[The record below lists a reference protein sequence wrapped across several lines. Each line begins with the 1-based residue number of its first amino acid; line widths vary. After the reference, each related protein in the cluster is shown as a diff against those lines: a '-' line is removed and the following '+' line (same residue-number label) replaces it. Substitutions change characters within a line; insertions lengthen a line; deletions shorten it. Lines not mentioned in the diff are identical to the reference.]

1 MKLYTIPIII
11 KTTMKDNLTDQKI
24 IAVDDKQ
31 NMILKYQQ
39 NNKIYYNKIHIIN
52 YTNSNILFEYV
63 NNNPLWHIEYSEA
76 KLESNVINYYGEF
89 HYKMNIIINVNVNL
103 IPDYINKSL
112 ALFNVLT
119 AEFNIIDEFEGK
131 NFMAKS
137 FVSYNELTEPSIN
150 VFKLKLYDY
159 QKRNLN
165 KMINIE
171 NNNNFTMEYTVPINF
186 DDYELLYN
194 PILYK
199 YTDCKQYM
207 TIKTRGGYLADSMGL
222 GKTISML
229 ALIASNRINS
239 VDKLITLNNGQKK
252 IVSNATIILCP
263 SHLVKQWSNEI
274 KRCMPKY
281 NVLTILTKN
290 SHNKLL
296 FKDFISADIIIV
308 SNQFILNFKYYT
320 SLHYRQ
326 CSPSTYLEHMIK
338 TKLEKLNTLLN
349 TKSYEELLLEK
360 DPIFEFF
367 HFTRLVVDEGHELF
381 GELLNN
387 NSLNRY
393 ISTWLLKIDSKFKWY
408 VSGTPFINTTGLINC
423 SKFIDMELIDEKN
436 NIHISMNSSN
446 KKSNDILSDFIY
458 KQYFWDNVFNNICIR
473 HNKEDVINQINIPD
487 YKEETVWLELTEME
501 RELYNINK
509 TKKSKINLQKLC
521 CHLLMMNST
530 KKIFGDNI
538 PSLPVMQ
545 DKLIEYHKK
554 NYNDYE
560 KKLGELVMNNNP
572 AYYMIKKSYE
582 TQMRESKYLF
592 TMLEKMKTDGLNK
605 MEECIVCMEIMTQPT
620 ITECGHIYCLEC
632 IKACLVQKSLCP
644 LCKKIIDSKKLML
657 VEEKKEETKSDDNII
672 NKYGTKLGFI
682 IMTVQNIIKEPNNRV
697 IIFSQWDDMLNLVS
711 DTLKEN
717 KINNTN
723 VKGNAAMRNNAI
735 SRFKEGVEAKVIMLS
750 LKNGASGTNL
760 TEATHII
767 FVEPIDAPKEEVK
780 LIEAQAIGRAY
791 RIGQKNNVKLIRV
804 LIKDTIEE
812 EIYSNNN

>member
-1 MKLYTIPIII
+1 MKLYTIPIFI
-11 KTTMKDNLTDQKI
+11 KTLIKDTPMNPKI

-31 NMILKYQQ
+31 NMILKYEQYG
-39 NNKIYYNKIHIIN
+39 KTYYNKIHILN
-52 YTNSNILFEYV
+52 YTNSNILFEHV
-63 NNNPLWHIEYSEA
+63 NNNPLWYIEYNEPTLTA
-76 KLESNVINYYGEF
+76 NNINYYGDYQ
-89 HYKMNIIINVNVNL
+89 YKMDIIININVNL

-119 AEFNIIDEFEGK
+119 AEFTIIKEFDGK

-137 FVSYNELTEPSIN
+137 FISYNDLTQPIN
-150 VFKLKLYDY
+150 TFKLKLYDY
-159 QKRNLN
+159 QKRNLS

-171 NNNNFTMEYTVPINF
+171 NNNNFTMEYTLPIIF

-199 YTDCKQYM
+199 YTDSKQTM
-207 TIKTRGGYLADSMGL
+207 SIKTKGGYLSDSMGL

-229 ALIASNRINS
+229 ALIATNIINTTSNMINI
-239 VDKLITLNNGQKK
+239 KGQRK
-252 IVSNATIILCP
+252 IVSKATVILCP
-263 SHLVKQWSNEI
+263 SHLVKQWATEI
-274 KRCMPKY
+274 KRCMPNY

-290 SHNKLL
+290 SHIKLV
-296 FKDFISADIIIV
+296 FKDFINADIIIV
-308 SNQFILNFKYYT
+308 SNQFIMNFKYYT

-338 TKLEKLNTLLN
+338 GKLEKLNKLLD
-349 TKSYEELLLEK
+349 TKTYEELLLEK

-367 HFTRLVVDEGHELF
+367 NFNRLVVDEGHELF

-423 SKFIDMELIDEKN
+423 SKFIDMELKDEKN
-436 NIHISMNSSN
+436 NIHISMNNSN
-446 KKSNDILSDFIY
+446 KNSNDILSDFIY

-473 HNKEDVINQINIPD
+473 HNKEDVINQIQIPD
-487 YKEETVWLELTEME
+487 YKEETIWLNLTDME

-545 DKLIEYHKK
+545 DKMIQYHKK
-554 NYNDYE
+554 NYSEYE
-560 KKLGELVMNNNP
+560 KKLSELVSINNP

-592 TMLEKMKTDGLNK
+592 TMLEKMKADGMNK
-605 MEECIVCMEIMTQPT
+605 TEECIVCMEIMIKPT
-620 ITECGHIYCLEC
+620 LTECGHLYCLEC
-632 IKACLVQKSLCP
+632 IKSCIIMKPMCP
-644 LCKKIIDSKKLML
+644 LCKKPIDSKKLVL
-657 VEEKKEETKSDDNII
+657 VEEKKEEKKSSNDII

-682 IMTVQNIIKEPNNRV
+682 IMTVGDIIKEKDNRV

-717 KINNTN
+717 NINNTN

-735 SRFKEGVEAKVIMLS
+735 SRFKDGLEAKVIMLS
-750 LKNGASGTNL
+750 LRNGASGTNL

-791 RIGQKNNVKLIRV
+791 RIGQKNNVKLIRI

>member
-11 KTTMKDNLTDQKI
+11 ITNNNEIPINIQLI
-24 IAVDDKQ
+24 GVDDKQ
-31 NMILKYQQ
+31 NIILKYEQYTVQ
-39 NNKIYYNKIHIIN
+39 EDKIKIYYNKINILN
-52 YTNSNILFEYV
+52 YTNCNILFEYV
-63 NNNPLWHIEYSEA
+63 NNNPLWSIEYT
-76 KLESNVINYYGEF
+76 KPKGEF
-89 HYKMNIIINVNVNL
+89 TYKIDIIININVNL

-119 AEFNIIDEFEGK
+119 EEFNNIKEFDGK
-131 NFMAKS
+131 NFMSKS
-137 FVSYNELTEPSIN
+137 FISYNDLTEPLNDI
-150 VFKLKLYDY
+150 FKLNLYDY

-171 NNNNFTMEYTVPINF
+171 NNNNFTMEYTVPIMF

-199 YTDCKQYM
+199 YTDIKQLLS
-207 TIKTRGGYLADSMGL
+207 IKTKGGYLSDSMGL

-229 ALIASNRINS
+229 ALIASNRFDII
-239 VDKLITLNNGQKK
+239 DKIITLKTEQKK
-252 IVSNATIILCP
+252 IVSNATVILCP
-263 SHLVKQWSNEI
+263 SHLVKQWYLEI
-274 KRCMPKY
+274 KRCIPKF

-290 SHNKLL
+290 THQKLL
-296 FKDFISADIIIV
+296 FKDFVNANIIIV
-308 SNQFILNFKYYT
+308 SNQFIMNFKYYT
-320 SLHYRQ
+320 RLHYRH
-326 CSPSTYLEHMIK
+326 CSPSTYLDDMIK
-338 TKLEKLNTLLN
+338 TKMENLNKLLN
-349 TKSYEELLLEK
+349 TKTYEELLLEK
-360 DPIFEFF
+360 NPIFEFF
-367 HFTRLVVDEGHELF
+367 HFTRVVVDEGHELF

-393 ISTWLLKIDSKFKWY
+393 ISSWLLKIDSKFKWY
-408 VSGTPFINTTGLINC
+408 VSGTPFINTTGLLNC

-436 NIHISMNSSN
+436 NIHISMNN
-446 KKSNDILSDFIY
+446 KNSTDILSEFIY
-458 KQYFWDNVFNNICIR
+458 KEYFWNNVFNNICIR
-473 HNKEDVINQINIPD
+473 HNKDDVINQIQIPE
-487 YKEETVWLELTEME
+487 YKEETIWLELTEME

-530 KKIFGDNI
+530 RKIFGDNI
-538 PSLPVMQ
+538 PNLSIMQ
-545 DKLIEYHKK
+545 DKLICHHKN

-560 KKLGELVMNNNP
+560 KKLSELVSHNNP
-572 AYYMIKKSYE
+572 AYYMVKKSYE
-582 TQMRESKYLF
+582 TQMRESKYLY
-592 TMLEKMKTDGLNK
+592 TMLEKMKTNGINK
-605 MEECIVCMEIMTQPT
+605 MEECIICMEIINKPT
-620 ITECGHIYCLEC
+620 LTECGHIYCLEC
-632 IKACLVQKSLCP
+632 IKLCLVQKSICP
-644 LCKKIIDSKKLML
+644 LCKKNIDSKKLIL
-657 VEEKKEETKSDDNII
+657 VEDKKEDMKSQNDII

-682 IMTVQNIIKEPNNRV
+682 IMTVQNIIKEKDTRV
-697 IIFSQWDDMLNLVS
+697 IIFSQWDDMLSLVS

-735 SRFKEGVEAKVIMLS
+735 SKFKEGIEAKVIMLS

-780 LIEAQAIGRAY
+780 LIEAQAIGRAC
-791 RIGQKNNVKLIRV
+791 RIGQKNRVKIIRI

-812 EIYSNNN
+812 DIYNS

>member
-1 MKLYTIPIII
+1 MKLYTIPIFI
-11 KTTMKDNLTDQKI
+11 KTNIIETPIEQKI

-31 NMILKYQQ
+31 NMILKYKQ

-52 YTNSNILFEYV
+52 YTNSNILFEHV
-63 NNNPLWHIEYSEA
+63 NNNPLWYIEYGDTNITSQ
-76 KLESNVINYYGEF
+76 NFNYYGEVE
-89 HYKMNIIINVNVNL
+89 YKMDIIIHINVNL

-119 AEFNIIDEFEGK
+119 AEFNSIDEFNGK
-131 NFMAKS
+131 NFMSKS
-137 FVSYNELTEPSIN
+137 FISYNELTEPIN
-150 VFKLKLYDY
+150 IFKLKLYDY
-159 QKRNLN
+159 QKRNLT

-171 NNNNFTMEYTVPINF
+171 NNNNFTMEYTAPIMF

-194 PILYK
+194 PVLYK
-199 YTDCKQYM
+199 YTELKENIK
-207 TIKTRGGYLADSMGL
+207 IKTRGGYLSDSMGL

-229 ALIASNRINS
+229 ALIATNRINIL
-239 VDKLITLNNGQKK
+239 DKIITINSEQKK
-252 IVSNATIILCP
+252 IISNATVILCP
-263 SHLVKQWSNEI
+263 SHLVKQWCSEI
-274 KRCMPKY
+274 KRCMPSY
-281 NVLTILTKN
+281 NILTILTKN
-290 SHNKLL
+290 SHQKLL
-296 FKDFISADIIIV
+296 FKDFINADIIIV

-326 CSPSTYLEHMIK
+326 CSPSTYLDDMIK
-338 TKLEKLNTLLN
+338 TKLEKLNKLLD
-349 TKSYEELLLEK
+349 TKTYEELLVEK

-387 NSLNRY
+387 NSLNKY
-393 ISTWLLKIDSKFKWY
+393 ISKWLLKIDSKFKWY

-423 SKFIDMELIDEKN
+423 SKFIDMELTDEKN

-446 KKSNDILSDFIY
+446 RYSNDILSDFIY

-473 HNKEDVINQINIPD
+473 HNKEDVINQVQIPD
-487 YKEETVWLELTEME
+487 YKEETYWLELTEME

-521 CHLLMMNST
+521 CHLLMMSST

-538 PSLPVMQ
+538 PSLSVMQ
-545 DKLIEYHKK
+545 DKLICYHKK
-554 NYNDYE
+554 NYDDYE
-560 KKLGELVMNNNP
+560 KKLSELVSHNNP
-572 AYYMIKKSYE
+572 AYYMVKKSYE

-592 TMLEKMKTDGLNK
+592 TMLDKMKIDGINK
-605 MEECIVCMEIMTQPT
+605 MEECIICMEIINKPT
-620 ITECGHIYCLEC
+620 LTECGHIYCLEC
-632 IKACLVQKSLCP
+632 IKLCLVQKSICP
-644 LCKKIIDSKKLML
+644 LCKKNIDSKKLIL
-657 VEEKKEETKSDDNII
+657 VEEKKEEKKSDNDII

-682 IMTVQNIIKEPNNRV
+682 IMTVQNIIKDEKNRI

-711 DTLKEN
+711 DTLREN

-735 SRFKEGVEAKVIMLS
+735 SRFKEGIEAKVLMLS

-767 FVEPIDAPKEEVK
+767 FVEPIDAPKDEVK

-791 RIGQKNNVKLIRV
+791 RIGQKNSIKLIRI

-812 EIYSNNN
+812 EIFNNN

>member
-1 MKLYTIPIII
+1 MELYTVPIII
-11 KTTMKDNLTDQKI
+11 KTNNHVKPKNIKI

-31 NMILKYQQ
+31 NIILKYEQ
-39 NNKIYYNKIHIIN
+39 NNKIYYNKITILN
-52 YTNSNILFEYV
+52 YTNCNILFEHV
-63 NNNPLWHIEYSEA
+63 NNNPLWAICYDEPKIVYNHSD
-76 KLESNVINYYGEF
+76 YYGEYQ
-89 HYKMNIIINVNVNL
+89 YKMKIIIHINVNL

-119 AEFNIIDEFEGK
+119 AEFNIIKDFDGK

-137 FVSYNELTEPSIN
+137 FVSYNDLTEPIN
-150 VFKLKLYDY
+150 TFKLKLYDY

-171 NNNNFTMEYTVPINF
+171 NNNNFTMEYTTPIMF

-199 YTDCKQYM
+199 YVDTKQ
-207 TIKTRGGYLADSMGL
+207 TLSIKTKGGYLSDSMGL

-229 ALIASNRINS
+229 ALIATNKINS
-239 VDKLITLNNGQKK
+239 MEKIINNLNQRK
-252 IVSNATIILCP
+252 IVSNATVILCP
-263 SHLVKQWSNEI
+263 SHLVKQWSTEI
-274 KRCMPKY
+274 KRCMPMY
-281 NVLTILTKN
+281 NVVTILTKN
-290 SHNKLL
+290 SHIKLL
-296 FKDFISADIIIV
+296 FKDFINADIIIV
-308 SNQFILNFKYYT
+308 SNQFIMNFKYYT
-320 SLHYRQ
+320 SLHYRA
-326 CSPSTYLEHMIK
+326 CSPSTYLDHMIK
-338 TKLEKLNTLLN
+338 SKLEKLNKLLD

-367 HFTRLVVDEGHELF
+367 HFTRVVVDEGHELF

-387 NSLNRY
+387 NSLNKY

-423 SKFIDMELIDEKN
+423 SKFIDMELTDEKN
-436 NIHISMNSSN
+436 NIHIAMNSSN
-446 KKSNDILSDFIY
+446 KNSNNILSDFIY

-473 HNKEDVINQINIPD
+473 HNKEDVINQIQIPD
-487 YKEETVWLELTEME
+487 YKEEIFWLELTEME

-538 PSLPVMQ
+538 PSLSIMQ
-545 DKLIEYHKK
+545 DKLIEHHKK

-560 KKLGELVMNNNP
+560 KKLGELVSVNNP

-592 TMLEKMKTDGLNK
+592 TMLDKMKTDGINK
-605 MEECIVCMEIMTQPT
+605 LDECIVCLEIMSQPT
-620 ITECGHIYCLEC
+620 LTECGHIYCLEC
-632 IKACLVQKSLCP
+632 IKSCLIQKSVCP
-644 LCKKIIDSKKLML
+644 LCKKIIDSKKLVL
-657 VEEKKEETKSDDNII
+657 VEEKKEEKKSQDNIM

-682 IMTVQNIIKEPNNRV
+682 IMTVKNIIKEKDNRV

-735 SRFKEGVEAKVIMLS
+735 SRFKEGIDTKVIMLS

-780 LIEAQAIGRAY
+780 LIEAQAIGRAC
-791 RIGQKNNVKLIRV
+791 RIGQKNNVKLIRI

-812 EIYSNNN
+812 EIYNHIE

>member
-1 MKLYTIPIII
+1 MKLYTIPIFI
-11 KTTMKDNLTDQKI
+11 KTLIKDTPMNPKI

-31 NMILKYQQ
+31 NMILKYEQYG
-39 NNKIYYNKIHIIN
+39 KTYYNKIHILN
-52 YTNSNILFEYV
+52 YTNSNILFEHV
-63 NNNPLWHIEYSEA
+63 NNNPLWYIEYNKPTLTA
-76 KLESNVINYYGEF
+76 NNINYYGDYQ
-89 HYKMNIIINVNVNL
+89 YKMDIIININVNL

-119 AEFNIIDEFEGK
+119 AEFNIIKEFDGK

-137 FVSYNELTEPSIN
+137 FISYNDLTQPIN
-150 VFKLKLYDY
+150 TFKLKLYDY
-159 QKRNLN
+159 QKRNLS

-171 NNNNFTMEYTVPINF
+171 NNNNFTMEYTLPIIF

-199 YTDCKQYM
+199 YTDSKQTM
-207 TIKTRGGYLADSMGL
+207 SIKTKGGYLSDSMGL

-229 ALIASNRINS
+229 ALIATNIINTTSNMINI
-239 VDKLITLNNGQKK
+239 KGQRK
-252 IVSNATIILCP
+252 IVSKATVILCP
-263 SHLVKQWSNEI
+263 SHLVKQWATEI
-274 KRCMPKY
+274 KRCMPNY

-290 SHNKLL
+290 SHIKLV
-296 FKDFISADIIIV
+296 FKDFINADIIIV
-308 SNQFILNFKYYT
+308 SNQFIMNFKYYT

-338 TKLEKLNTLLN
+338 GKLEKLNKLLD
-349 TKSYEELLLEK
+349 TKTYEELLLEK

-367 HFTRLVVDEGHELF
+367 NFNRLVVDEGHELF

-423 SKFIDMELIDEKN
+423 SKFIDMELKDEKN
-436 NIHISMNSSN
+436 NIHISMNNSN
-446 KKSNDILSDFIY
+446 KNSNDILSDFIY

-473 HNKEDVINQINIPD
+473 HNKEDVINQIQIPD
-487 YKEETVWLELTEME
+487 YKEETIWLNLTDME

-545 DKLIEYHKK
+545 DKMIQYHKK
-554 NYNDYE
+554 NYSEYE
-560 KKLGELVMNNNP
+560 KKLSELVSINNP

-592 TMLEKMKTDGLNK
+592 TMLEKMKADGMNK
-605 MEECIVCMEIMTQPT
+605 TEECIVCMEIMIKPT
-620 ITECGHIYCLEC
+620 LTECGHLYCLEC
-632 IKACLVQKSLCP
+632 IKSCIIMKPMCP
-644 LCKKIIDSKKLML
+644 LCKKPIDSKKLVL
-657 VEEKKEETKSDDNII
+657 VEEKKEEKKSSNDII

-682 IMTVQNIIKEPNNRV
+682 IMTVGDIIKEKDNRV

-717 KINNTN
+717 NINNTN

-735 SRFKEGVEAKVIMLS
+735 SRFKDGLEAKVIMLS
-750 LKNGASGTNL
+750 LRNGASGTNL

-791 RIGQKNNVKLIRV
+791 RIGQKNNVKLIRI

>member
-1 MKLYTIPIII
+1 MKLYTTPILIKTII
-11 KTTMKDNLTDQKI
+11 KETPINSRI

-31 NMILKYQQ
+31 NMILKYEQ
-39 NNKIYYNKIHIIN
+39 NNKTYYNKIHIIN

-63 NNNPLWHIEYSEA
+63 NNNPLWQIE
-76 KLESNVINYYGEF
+76 YGEF
-89 HYKMNIIINVNVNL
+89 KLMNVVISYYGDYQYKMDIVININVNL

-112 ALFNVLT
+112 ALFNVLS

-137 FVSYNELTEPSIN
+137 FVSYNDLTEPSLNI
-150 VFKLKLYDY
+150 FKLKLYDY
-159 QKRNLN
+159 QKRNLT

-171 NNNNFTMEYTVPINF
+171 NVNNFIMEYTAPINF

-199 YTDCKQYM
+199 YTDTKQII
-207 TIKTRGGYLADSMGL
+207 TIKTKGGYLADSMGL

-229 ALIASNRINS
+229 ALIATNKNNIM
-239 VDKLITLNNGQKK
+239 DKLITLNNGQKK
-252 IVSNATIILCP
+252 IVSNATVILCP
-263 SHLVKQWSNEI
+263 SHLVKQWATEI
-274 KRCMPKY
+274 KRCMPNY

-290 SHNKLL
+290 SHIKLL
-296 FKDFISADIIIV
+296 FKDFINADIIIV
-308 SNQFILNFKYYT
+308 SNQFIMNFKYYT

-326 CSPSTYLEHMIK
+326 CSPSTYLDHLIK
-338 TKLEKLNTLLN
+338 TKLEKLNKLLD

-367 HFTRLVVDEGHELF
+367 HFSRLVVDEGHELF

-393 ISTWLLKIDSKFKWY
+393 ISTWLLKIDAKFKWY

-423 SKFIDMELIDEKN
+423 SKFIDMELTDEKN
-436 NIHISMNSSN
+436 NIHISMNSTN
-446 KKSNDILSDFIY
+446 KSSNDILSDFIY

-473 HNKEDVINQINIPD
+473 HNKEDVINQIKIPD
-487 YKEETVWLELTEME
+487 YIEETIWLELTEME

-538 PSLPVMQ
+538 PSLSIMQ
-545 DKLIEYHKK
+545 DKLIEHHKK
-554 NYNDYE
+554 NYNEYE
-560 KKLGELVMNNNP
+560 KKLSELVAHNNP
-572 AYYMIKKSYE
+572 AYYMIKKSYD

-592 TMLEKMKTDGLNK
+592 TMLEKMKTDGMNK
-605 MEECIVCMEIMTQPT
+605 MAECIVCMETMTQPT
-620 ITECGHIYCLEC
+620 ITECGHLYCLEC
-632 IKACLVQKSLCP
+632 IKSCISLKSQCP
-644 LCKKIIDSKKLML
+644 LCKKLIDAKKLIL
-657 VEEKKEETKSDDNII
+657 VEEKKEEKKSDNDII

-682 IMTVQNIIKEPNNRV
+682 IMTVKNIIKEKDNRV
-697 IIFSQWDDMLNLVS
+697 IVFSQWDDMLNLVS

-717 KINNTN
+717 NINNTN

-735 SRFKEGVEAKVIMLS
+735 SRFKDGTDAKVIMLS

-780 LIEAQAIGRAY
+780 LIEAQAIGRAW
-791 RIGQKNNVKLIRV
+791 RIGQKNNVKLIRI

-812 EIYSNNN
+812 EIYSNN

>member
-1 MKLYTIPIII
+1 MKLYTIPIFI
-11 KTTMKDNLTDQKI
+11 KTLIKDTPMNPKI

-31 NMILKYQQ
+31 NMILKYEQYG
-39 NNKIYYNKIHIIN
+39 KTYYNKIHILN
-52 YTNSNILFEYV
+52 YTNSNILFEHV
-63 NNNPLWHIEYSEA
+63 NNNPLWYIEYNEPTLTA
-76 KLESNVINYYGEF
+76 NNINYYGDYQ
-89 HYKMNIIINVNVNL
+89 YKMDIIININVNL

-119 AEFNIIDEFEGK
+119 AEFTIIKEFDGK

-137 FVSYNELTEPSIN
+137 FISYNDLTQPIN
-150 VFKLKLYDY
+150 TFKLKLYDY
-159 QKRNLN
+159 QKRNLS

-171 NNNNFTMEYTVPINF
+171 NNNNFTMEYTLPIIF

-199 YTDCKQYM
+199 YTDSKQTM
-207 TIKTRGGYLADSMGL
+207 SIKTKGGYLSDSMGL

-229 ALIASNRINS
+229 ALIATNIINTTSNMINI
-239 VDKLITLNNGQKK
+239 KGQRK
-252 IVSNATIILCP
+252 IVSKATVILCP
-263 SHLVKQWSNEI
+263 SHLVKQWATEI
-274 KRCMPKY
+274 KRCMPNY

-290 SHNKLL
+290 SHIKLV
-296 FKDFISADIIIV
+296 FKDFINADIIIV
-308 SNQFILNFKYYT
+308 SNQFIMNFKYYT

-338 TKLEKLNTLLN
+338 GKLEKLNKLLD
-349 TKSYEELLLEK
+349 TKTYEELLLEK

-367 HFTRLVVDEGHELF
+367 NFNRLVVDEGHELF

-423 SKFIDMELIDEKN
+423 SKFIDMELKDEKN
-436 NIHISMNSSN
+436 NIHILMNNSN
-446 KKSNDILSDFIY
+446 KNSNDILSDFIY

-473 HNKEDVINQINIPD
+473 HNKEDVINQIQIPD
-487 YKEETVWLELTEME
+487 YKEETIWLNLTDME

-545 DKLIEYHKK
+545 DKMIQYHKK
-554 NYNDYE
+554 NYSEYE
-560 KKLGELVMNNNP
+560 KKLSELVSINNP

-592 TMLEKMKTDGLNK
+592 TMLEKMKADGMNK
-605 MEECIVCMEIMTQPT
+605 TEECIVCMEIMIKPT
-620 ITECGHIYCLEC
+620 LTECGHLYCLEC
-632 IKACLVQKSLCP
+632 IKSCIIMKPMCP
-644 LCKKIIDSKKLML
+644 LCKKPIDSKKLVL
-657 VEEKKEETKSDDNII
+657 VEEKKEEKKSSNDII

-682 IMTVQNIIKEPNNRV
+682 IMTVGDIIKEKDNRV

-717 KINNTN
+717 NINNTN

-735 SRFKEGVEAKVIMLS
+735 SRFKDGLEAKVIMLS
-750 LKNGASGTNL
+750 LRNGASGTNL

-791 RIGQKNNVKLIRV
+791 RIGQKNNVKLIRI

>member
-1 MKLYTIPIII
+1 MKLYTIPIFI
-11 KTTMKDNLTDQKI
+11 KTTIIKIPHDIKI

-31 NMILKYQQ
+31 NLILKYKQ
-39 NNKIYYNKIHIIN
+39 NTKIYYNKIHIIN

-63 NNNPLWHIEYSEA
+63 NNNPLWHIEYGVP
-76 KLESNVINYYGEF
+76 KLETQNFNYYGEVQ
-89 HYKMNIIINVNVNL
+89 YKIEIIIYINVNL

-119 AEFNIIDEFEGK
+119 AEFNNINVFEGK

-137 FVSYNELTEPSIN
+137 FISYNELTEPNNI
-150 VFKLKLYDY
+150 FKLTLYDY
-159 QKRNLN
+159 QKRNLT

-171 NNNNFTMEYTVPINF
+171 NTNHFIMEYTVPIMF

-194 PILYK
+194 PVLYK
-199 YTDCKQYM
+199 YTESKEHIQ
-207 TIKTRGGYLADSMGL
+207 IKTCGGYLADSMGL

-229 ALIASNRINS
+229 ALIATNRINIL
-239 VDKLITLNNGQKK
+239 DKIITIKNSNQNK
-252 IVSNATIILCP
+252 IISNATVILCP
-263 SHLVKQWSNEI
+263 SHLVKQWYSEI
-274 KRCMPKY
+274 KRCIPSY
-281 NVLTILTKN
+281 NIITILTKN
-290 SHNKLL
+290 SHQHLL
-296 FKDFISADIIIV
+296 FKDFINADIIIV

-320 SLHYRQ
+320 SLHYGQ
-326 CSPSTYLEHMIK
+326 CSPSTYLDIMIK
-338 TKLEKLNTLLN
+338 TKLEKLNKLLD
-349 TKSYEELLLEK
+349 TKTYEELLLEK

-381 GELLNN
+381 GELLNT
-387 NSLNRY
+387 NSLNKY
-393 ISTWLLKIDSKFKWY
+393 ISSWLLKIDSKFKWY
-408 VSGTPFINTTGLINC
+408 VSGTPFINTKGLINC
-423 SKFIDMELIDEKN
+423 SKFIDMELTDEKN

-446 KKSNDILSDFIY
+446 KYSNDILSDFIY

-473 HNKEDVINQINIPD
+473 HNKEDVINQIQIPD
-487 YKEETVWLELTEME
+487 YKEETHWLELTEME

-538 PSLPVMQ
+538 PSLSVMQ
-545 DKLIEYHKK
+545 DKLIYYHKK
-554 NYNDYE
+554 NYDDYE
-560 KKLGELVMNNNP
+560 KKLSELVTLNNP

-592 TMLEKMKTDGLNK
+592 TMLDKMKTDGINK
-605 MEECIVCMEIMTQPT
+605 MDECIICMELINTPT
-620 ITECGHIYCLEC
+620 LTECGHIYCLEC
-632 IKACLVQKSLCP
+632 IKMCLKHKSICP
-644 LCKKIIDSKKLML
+644 LCKKNIDSNKLVL
-657 VEEKKEETKSDDNII
+657 IQEKKEPIQLNNDLI

-682 IMTVQNIIKEPNNRV
+682 IITVQNIIKDTNNRV

-735 SRFKEGVEAKVIMLS
+735 SRFKEGFEAKVIMLS

-767 FVEPIDAPKEEVK
+767 FVEPIDALKEEVK

-791 RIGQKNNVKLIRV
+791 RIGQTNCVKLIRI

-812 EIYSNNN
+812 EIYNNNN

>member
-1 MKLYTIPIII
+1 MKLYTIPIFI
-11 KTTMKDNLTDQKI
+11 KTLIKEKPMNPKI

-31 NMILKYQQ
+31 NMILKYEQH
-39 NNKIYYNKIHIIN
+39 NKTYYNKIHIIN

-63 NNNPLWHIEYSEA
+63 NNNPLWHIEYSES
-76 KLESNVINYYGEF
+76 KITTNVISYYGDYQ
-89 HYKMNIIINVNVNL
+89 YKIDIIININVHL

-119 AEFNIIDEFEGK
+119 AEFNIIKEFDGK

-137 FVSYNELTEPSIN
+137 FISYNDLTQPVN
-150 VFKLKLYDY
+150 TFKLNLYDY

-171 NNNNFTMEYTVPINF
+171 NNNNFTMEYTIPINF

-199 YTDCKQYM
+199 YTDCKQIM
-207 TIKTRGGYLADSMGL
+207 SIKTKGGYLSDSMGL

-229 ALIASNRINS
+229 ALIATNIINIP
-239 VDKLITLNNGQKK
+239 DKIMNMNGQRK
-252 IVSNATIILCP
+252 IISKATVILCP
-263 SHLVKQWSNEI
+263 SHLVKQWATEI
-274 KRCMPKY
+274 KRCMSHY

-296 FKDFISADIIIV
+296 FKDFINADIIIV
-308 SNQFILNFKYYT
+308 SNQFIMNFKYYT

-338 TKLEKLNTLLN
+338 AKNEKLNKLLD
-349 TKSYEELLLEK
+349 TKTYEELLLEK

-367 HFTRLVVDEGHELF
+367 NFNRLVVDEGHELF

-387 NSLNRY
+387 NSLNKY
-393 ISTWLLKIDSKFKWY
+393 ISTWLLKIDAQFKWY

-423 SKFIDMELIDEKN
+423 SKFIEMELTDEKN
-436 NIHISMNSSN
+436 NIHISMNSN
-446 KKSNDILSDFIY
+446 KNSNDILSDFIY
-458 KQYFWDNVFNNICIR
+458 KQYFWDNVFTNICIR
-473 HNKEDVINQINIPD
+473 HNKEDVINQIQIPD
-487 YKEETVWLELTEME
+487 YKEETIWLELTEME

-554 NYNDYE
+554 NYNEYE
-560 KKLGELVMNNNP
+560 KKLNELVSVNNP

-592 TMLEKMKTDGLNK
+592 TMLDKMKTNGLNK
-605 MEECIVCMEIMTQPT
+605 TEECIVCMEIMTKPT
-620 ITECGHIYCLEC
+620 LTECGHLYCLEC
-632 IKACLVQKSLCP
+632 IKSCIIIKSICP
-644 LCKKIIDSKKLML
+644 LCKKLIDSKKLIL
-657 VEEKKEETKSDDNII
+657 VEEKKEEKKSSNDII

-682 IMTVQNIIKEPNNRV
+682 IMTVQDIIKEQNNRV

-717 KINNTN
+717 NINNTN
-723 VKGNAAMRNNAI
+723 VKGNAMMRNNAI
-735 SRFKEGVEAKVIMLS
+735 SRFKDGIEAKVIMLS
-750 LKNGASGTNL
+750 LRNGASGTNL

-791 RIGQKNNVKLIRV
+791 RIGQKNNVKLIRI